1 MNNQQWL
8 STEYREMLSVVEE
21 FGITI
26 KSDESLIYF
35 DELPWLKHPELFTAK
50 NSMYADSF
58 ALALYP
64 DLEVISV
71 CTWSKSNT
79 EGQLDMAIDDFVDK
93 RCACCLFPNVYAIS
107 SAGCLRYELT
117 RIKKMTQAF
126 ETIIMTPKL
135 ISLFRTLDDKGGDV
149 TDETKS
155 KIRQSIKERLLI
167 SGD

>member
-1 MNNQQWL
+1 MNNQQWM

-26 KSDESLIYF
+26 KADESLIYF

-71 CTWSKSNT
+71 CTWSRSNSEDT
-79 EGQLDMAIDDFVDK
+79 LDMAIDDFVDK
-93 RCACCLFPNVYAIS
+93 RCACCLFPNVAAIS
-107 SAGCLRYELT
+107 SAGYLRYELT

-126 ETIIMTPKL
+126 ETVIMTPKL
-135 ISLFRTLDDKGGDV
+135 ISLFKTIDDKGGDV